1 MTRVNGRCR
10 LRWANLA
17 ELRSLQLHDNDLT
30 GSIPR
35 ELGGLGRLGWL
46 WLNDNDLSGSLP
58 EELAGLDSLR
68 GLWVGNNRLEGSRA
82 RGAARR
88 TGKCCGLCTKELG
101 DLASLTRL
109 NVSGNELR
117 GPLPQ
122 SLTNLSL
129 DEFAFY
135 EATDG
140 PNWYDSDN
148 WLTDAP
154 LGAATITWKGR
165 FRRSCSICGIGCIRV
180 NRLANL
186 QLLGI
191 LIPGQCLAPTR
202 IYRTRASK

>member
-1 MTRVNGRCR
+1 M
-10 LRWANLA
+10 
-17 ELRSLQLHDNDLT
+17 
-30 GSIPR
+30 
-35 ELGGLGRLGWL
+35 
-46 WLNDNDLSGSLP
+46 
-58 EELAGLDSLR
+58 
-68 GLWVGNNRLEGSRA
+68 
-82 RGAARR
+82 
-88 TGKCCGLCTKELG
+88 ELG

-165 FRRSCSICGIGCIRV
+165 FRRSCSICGRLEVQGDILRV
-180 NRLANL
+180 NSTGQGPCPAE
-186 QLLGI
+186 
-191 LIPGQCLAPTR
+191 IPGGNSEHPQCLAPTR

>member
-1 MTRVNGRCR
+1 M
-10 LRWANLA
+10 
-17 ELRSLQLHDNDLT
+17 
-30 GSIPR
+30 
-35 ELGGLGRLGWL
+35 
-46 WLNDNDLSGSLP
+46 DLSGWHGVETDSVGRVS
-58 EELAGLDSLR
+58 GLDLSAN
-68 GLWVGNNRLEGSRA
+68 GLSGELPM
-82 RGAARR
+82 
-88 TGKCCGLCTKELG
+88 ELG

-165 FRRSCSICGIGCIRV
+165 FRRSCSIGSLSKCGRHS
-180 NRLANL
+180 
-186 QLLGI
+186 
-191 LIPGQCLAPTR
+191 T
-202 IYRTRASK
+202 

>member
-129 DEFAFY
+129 DEFRYADTRLCVPDDAAF
-135 EATDG
+135 
-140 PNWYDSDN
+140 
-148 WLTDAP
+148 
-154 LGAATITWKGR
+154 
-165 FRRSCSICGIGCIRV
+165 
-180 NRLANL
+180 RLANL